1 MPLISI
7 SRNLMNTRIWRDNA
21 IVKNGIANI
30 INGAA
35 NWSPI
40 FLIPYLMSNVYSN
53 NEISIWAIAV
63 QIVSYVNFL
72 ALGVQTAIGRYVAY
86 YGKNSDEELSNLLI
100 TAFRYLRYAAI
111 AGIACILVFILLV
124 DDVYPDAPKGSLLV
138 VLFIGITGCIQLLVS
153 GYSAV
158 FIGIQRNEYPAIINA
173 SYRAIQ
179 ILLISLAINQKQPID
194 VLAMIYFSA
203 TLLGAAIQ
211 YIAYRNWTGFRRFSN
226 GIFDKAILNNLWG
239 FCYPIVVWQL
249 GILLITGTDIFIIG
263 WINFEYG
270 AIYAIASSLAMVV
283 AGVTGAL
290 ATPLIQAGADLYR
303 KERRKDLIRL
313 LKAYTGGY
321 LIFGAAMV
329 SLVYITSTPLIEY
342 IYGASYRDQVPGFLV
357 VLTLAV
363 TIRSIGAP
371 YTAIVIGCGM
381 QKKILLSPVV
391 EGVSNV
397 VFSVILGL
405 MYGVYGVVWGS
416 VIGACIGILFHFTH
430 NMRATY
436 PVTVYKGAY
445 AG

>member
-1 MPLISI
+1 
-7 SRNLMNTRIWRDNA
+7 MNIRRWCENTIL
-21 IVKNGIANI
+21 KNGIANV

-40 FLIPYLMSNVYSN
+40 FLIPYLMANVYGN
-53 NEISIWAIAV
+53 DEISIWAIAI

-86 YGKNSDEELSNLLI
+86 YGESRNEELSNLVV
-100 TAFRYLRYAAI
+100 TAFRYLRFAAI
-111 AGIACILVFILLV
+111 AGIACILVFIFLV
-124 DDVYPDAPKGSLLV
+124 DNIYPDAPDGSLPV
-138 VLFIGITGCIQLLVS
+138 VLLIGLTGCIQLLVS
-153 GYSAV
+153 GYAAV
-158 FIGIQRNEYPAIINA
+158 FIGIQKNEYPAIINA

-179 ILLISLAINQKQPID
+179 ILLIFLAINQKQSID
-194 VLAMIYFSA
+194 VLATIYFSV
-203 TLLGAAIQ
+203 TSLGAVTQ
-211 YIAYRNWTGFRRFSN
+211 YIAYRNWPGFRRLSN
-226 GIFDKAILNNLWG
+226 GIFDKTSFNNLWI
-239 FCYPIVVWQL
+239 FCYPIIIWQL
-249 GILLITGTDIFIIG
+249 GVLLITGTDIFIIG
-263 WINFEYG
+263 WINFEYA
-270 AIYAIASSLAMVV
+270 AIYAIANSLVMIV

-290 ATPLIQAGADLYR
+290 ATPLIQAGADLYA
-303 KERRKDLIRL
+303 KERRKDLVRL

-321 LIFGAAMV
+321 LIFGAAIV
-329 SLVYITSTPLIEY
+329 SLVYMTGTPLIEH
-342 IYGASYRDQVPGFLV
+342 IYGASYKDQVPGFLV

-381 QKKILLSPVV
+381 QKRILLSPVV
-391 EGVSNV
+391 EGVSNLV
-397 VFSVILGL
+397 LSVILGL

-436 PVTVYKGAY
+436 PITVYKEAY